1 MDLSLKQLICTG
13 TANGSTS
20 ELSYKPQ
27 SERDYGTLSCRGTNT
42 VGRQLEPCVFQIV
55 PAGKLFWSFALN
67 LHDSDRPNNIV
78 FVSSVTLWLRKVI

>member
-1 MDLSLKQLICTG
+1 MYAG

-42 VGRQLEPCVFQIV
+42 VGRQLDPCVFQIV
-55 PAGKLFWSFALN
+55 PAGESLLILDYSESKDHVLLLFL
-67 LHDSDRPNNIV
+67 LV
-78 FVSSVTLWLRKVI
+78 GC